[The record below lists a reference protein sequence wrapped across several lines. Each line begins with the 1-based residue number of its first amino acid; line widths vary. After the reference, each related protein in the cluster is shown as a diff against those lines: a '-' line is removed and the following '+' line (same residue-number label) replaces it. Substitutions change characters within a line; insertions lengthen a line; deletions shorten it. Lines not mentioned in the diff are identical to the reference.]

1 VPQAERHGGWH
12 DVWALEKT
20 VVFENGKTT
29 TVDFDWA
36 GANAVVEGTVSFA
49 SAKDARLRAEVTGPD
64 DSKLTAYVSVQPDGT
79 FSIPRLFPGRVT
91 LTATRID
98 QREVAEEISATVDAV
113 AKATVNCNLVPSTTG
128 Q

>member
-1 VPQAERHGGWH
+1 M
-12 DVWALEKT
+12 
-20 VVFENGKTT
+20 
-29 TVDFDWA
+29 DFDRA

-49 SAKDARLRAEVTGPD
+49 SAKDVRLCADVTGPD
-64 DSKLTAYVSVQPDGT
+64 GSKLTARVSVQPDGT

-113 AKATVNCNLVPSTTG
+113 AEATVNCNLVPSATV